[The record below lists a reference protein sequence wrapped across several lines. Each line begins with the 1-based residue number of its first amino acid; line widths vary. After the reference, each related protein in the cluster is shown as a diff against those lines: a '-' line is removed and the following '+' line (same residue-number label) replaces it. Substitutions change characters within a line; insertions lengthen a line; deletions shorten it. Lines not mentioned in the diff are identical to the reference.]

1 MAEKQPTQVSNAVP
15 TQVNVD
21 ELLKQLQVEELLEKK
36 RAKAEAEESNRKMRD
51 SVIEQVKQAEQYKIN
66 AQRACSHEKP
76 NKMPNLNG
84 QKDHQGV
91 YHLVCSAC
99 QKHFTQHT
107 CPPDLWQKLNF
118 DVIGGP
124 QQ

>member
-1 MAEKQPTQVSNAVP
+1 MAEKQPTQVPNVVP
-15 TQVNVD
+15 SQVDVD
-21 ELLKQLQVEELLEKK
+21 TLLKQLQVEELLEKK
-36 RAKAEAEESNRKMRD
+36 RAKEELEQSNKRMRE
-51 SVIEQVKQAEQYKIN
+51 SVIEQVRQAEQYKIN

-84 QKDHQGV
+84 QKDHHGT

-99 QKHFTQHT
+99 QKHFTQHD